1 MAQRNDKFK
10 FSCTKHEDRRKA
22 CVLLATHN
30 GSKYLRQQLKSISNQ
45 RGVSVYLVV
54 VDDCSSK
61 KERSLLREELS
72 AVSIPFRL
80 LINKQRIGS
89 ANNFMKGIIEADDN
103 FDYFAFA
110 DQDDVWLEN
119 KLITAIEVLEKFQV
133 SEPSLYCGRTELVN
147 EELKSIGM
155 SPLKRKSP
163 SFQHALAQSIAGG
176 NTMVFN
182 KSAKIIIETTAKT
195 SSDFVAHDW
204 WCYILISG
212 VGGNV
217 FYDTSPK
224 LLYRQHMNN
233 VLGANAGLM
242 STLKRAKYL
251 FTNILKSWNDRNEE
265 NFELNS
271 NLFTEKNLVIGRM
284 FFKNRKGNIFQRL
297 QAAFPLI
304 VQRETVAGKVG
315 FLVGAVLGKI

>member
-1 MAQRNDKFK
+1 MAQKNDRFK
-10 FSCTKHEDRRKA
+10 FSYEKYGDKKKV
-22 CVLLATHN
+22 CVLLATYN
-30 GSKYLRQQLKSISNQ
+30 GSEYLRQQLKSISIQ
-45 RGVSVYLVV
+45 REVSVYLVV

-61 KERSLLREELS
+61 KERSLLRQELS
-72 AVSIPFRL
+72 AVNIPFKL
-80 LINKQRIGS
+80 LINKQQIGP
-89 ANNFMKGIIEADDN
+89 ANNFMKAVIEAEN
-103 FDYFAFA
+103 SFDYYAFA

-119 KLITAIEVLEKFQV
+119 KLINAIEVLEQFQA
-133 SEPSLYCGRTELVN
+133 SDPSLYCGRTELVN
-147 EELKSIGM
+147 EELKHIGM

-182 KSAKIIIETTAKT
+182 KPAKLIIEMTAKT
-195 SSDFVAHDW
+195 STDFVAHDW

-217 FYDTSPK
+217 YYDPSPK
-224 LLYRQHMNN
+224 ILYRQHMNN
-233 VLGANAGLM
+233 VLGSNSGFVNT
-242 STLKRAKYL
+242 SKRAKYL
-251 FTNILKSWNDRNEE
+251 LTNIFKSWNDSNEI

-271 NLFTEKNLVIGRM
+271 NLFTEKNLMIGRT

-297 QAAFPLI
+297 HAAFPVI
-304 VQRETVAGKVG
+304 MQRETAAGKVG